1 MVRTLLKFP
10 HRADILW
17 HDKSDSNFIQRRSYR
32 LIESLCR
39 TRSKKQFIL
48 SAVPQAKCTRFSL
61 VNQMLIY
68 FKFYLLGPETVFST
82 LMLKLLSLAAAV
94 YGMTDMDRREVCV
107 LANRYLA
114 QADSKE

>member
-1 MVRTLLKFP
+1 MC
-10 HRADILW
+10 
-17 HDKSDSNFIQRRSYR
+17 Q
-32 LIESLCR
+32 
-39 TRSKKQFIL
+39 TRFKKQFVL

-61 VNQMLIY
+61 VNQMLIS
-68 FKFYLLGPETVFST
+68 FQFYLLGPETVFST
-82 LMLKLLSLAAAV
+82 IMLKLLSLAAAV